1 MTHVWGPCKF
11 CLVVQVCCLVAT
23 VRGVFLV
30 VNISPPFTLQITLAE
45 YMVVSR
51 SGFASAY
58 PAFRE
63 PSIVKDYHKKNA
75 STIIG

>member
-1 MTHVWGPCKF
+1 MGPLQVLFSCSGVLFSCYSKGRFPGCKYF
-11 CLVVQVCCLVAT
+11 T
-23 VRGVFLV
+23 
-30 VNISPPFTLQITLAE
+30 PPFTLQITLAE
-45 YMVVSR
+45 YVVVSR
-51 SGFASAY
+51 SGFASTY